1 MSGGTTQTT
10 QKSEPWP
17 EQKAALQNLY
27 AQSNQLQPQQYYP
40 GQTVAELNPL
50 QTTALS
56 RQYALGGNNQ
66 VTKGATGY
74 LGNALSGQQ
83 LAANPFA
90 GGQYVGEGMQYLE
103 PTARGDYLTG
113 GEGFNRAY
121 DAAAG
126 RITPGVRSQF
136 EKSGRLGSGLARG
149 EETRQLGD
157 AFAGLYGDERN
168 RQLTAAQAYQ
178 QGISNQRNQQLQAYG
193 AERGLQ
199 NQALSMAPAVNQ
211 MQYGDISNQFQAGLA
226 HQLAQQANIDA
237 NREAW
242 QFQQQAPY
250 NLLASRAA
258 IAQGGPSFQSTTAS
272 TPRPGLGSQLL
283 GLGGSALG
291 AWGGSFIGDP
301 LGGAALGGQLGQ
313 GIGQS
318 AGW

>member
-27 AQSNQLQPQQYYP
+27 AQGNQLQPQQYYP
-40 GQTVAELNPL
+40 GQTVAGLNRP
-50 QTTALS
+50 QTDALA
-56 RQYALGGNNQ
+56 RQWGLGANNP
-66 VTKGATGY
+66 VTGLSTGY
-74 LGNALSGQQ
+74 LGGALSGQQ
-83 LAANPFA
+83 LKNNPFA

-126 RITPGVRSQF
+126 RVVPSVRSAF
-136 EKSGRLGSGLARG
+136 ESAGRIGSGLARG
-149 EETRQLGD
+149 EESRQLGD
-157 AFAGLYGDERN
+157 VFAGLYGDERN

-178 QGISNQRNQQLQAYG
+178 QGIAGQRGQQLQAYG

-199 NQALSMAPAVNQ
+199 NQAFGMAPAVNQ

-250 NLLASRAA
+250 NLLAARAG

-283 GLGGSALG
+283 GLAGAGLG
-291 AWGGSFIGDP
+291 AWAGGP
-301 LGGAALGGQLGQ
+301 GGAMIGGQLGQ
-313 GIGQS
+313 TAGQS
-318 AGW
+318 FGW

>member
-1 MSGGTTQTT
+1 MSGGSRQTT

-40 GQTVAELNPL
+40 GQTVAGLNRL
-50 QTTALS
+50 QTDALS
-56 RQYALGGNNQ
+56 RQWWLGANNP
-66 VTKGATGY
+66 VTNQSTGY
-74 LGNALSGQQ
+74 LSSALSGQQ
-83 LAANPFA
+83 LKSNPFA

-126 RITPGVRSQF
+126 RITPEVRSQF

-193 AERGLQ
+193 DERGLQ
-199 NQALSMAPAVNQ
+199 NQAFGMAPAVNQ
-211 MQYGDISNQFQAGLA
+211 MQYGDINNQFQVGIA
-226 HQLAQQANIDA
+226 HQMAQQAQMDA
-237 NREAW
+237 AREAW
-242 QFQQQAPY
+242 QFNQQAPY
-250 NLLASRAA
+250 NLLAARSAV
-258 IAQGGPSFQSTTAS
+258 AQGGPQFSSQTAS

-283 GLGGSALG
+283 GIGGSALG